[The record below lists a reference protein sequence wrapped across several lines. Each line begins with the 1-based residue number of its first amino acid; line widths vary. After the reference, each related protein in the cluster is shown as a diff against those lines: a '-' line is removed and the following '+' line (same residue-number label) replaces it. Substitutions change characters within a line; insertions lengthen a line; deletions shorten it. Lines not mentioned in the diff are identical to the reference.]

1 MQQIA
6 ASPAIKTL
14 QEEAARKLARQAA
27 ESGAGAVQRQASKS
41 LSERALAEVAEK
53 GESVLKLLLGKD
65 IGNFLTRSPIAENI
79 ADQGPNWLK
88 RITTRLDGAKYEGI
102 GLKVRAGA
110 QLPTPLPGLTLL
122 ADASTEA
129 TLRRNPKG
137 LLELVYATEL
147 GAGAAAELRAGLSA
161 GFSLGQ
167 VNLSA
172 GGVAQAGVEAKAL
185 ERMMLVYEVN
195 PKAKEE
201 MFSLGKQLKGQ
212 IFADAREAV
221 SEMRPSFL
229 ESLIDR
235 FKGNQS
241 LAKRP
246 EMPTQLGTEF
256 AQKHLSQASFYQG
269 VRVGGRANASAG
281 VGFNVDGVKG
291 VGGNAFGMGLDLK
304 KEILKVDELAANGWQ
319 KSAGVGTD
327 LINAL
332 FPPSARVGG
341 AFDIGLER
349 TLDFDRGKYLQ
360 TTVALNS
367 DRALYAGAGAFG
379 PSIDREFG
387 TGHRFAVTYGPE
399 GLKGVD
405 YSVKMLIKDALKEVE
420 TLQAQLPGIGAL
432 MPKSQAWDDMVL
444 TYSLTPDK
452 VKGLQ
457 LLSEASLAK
466 ELPKAFAD
474 KNAFGLTRAM
484 SYHDSRLQVGGWI
497 GVGLGPFVGGR
508 AYLSAEYEKVGL
520 RLGKFAPADPLPADR
535 PWNLSIR

>member
-1 MQQIA
+1 MSIVA
-6 ASPAIKTL
+6 ANAIKSL
-14 QEEAARKLARQAA
+14 QEEAARKIARQAA
-27 ESGAGAVQRQASKS
+27 EAGAGAVQRQASQTISQKA
-41 LSERALAEVAEK
+41 LSEVAEK

-65 IGNFLTRSPIAENI
+65 ISNFLTRTPLAENI

-88 RITTRLDGAKYEGI
+88 RLTQRLDGAKYEGI

-167 VNLSA
+167 VNLKA
-172 GGVAQAGVEAKAL
+172 GAVAQAGVEAKAL

-221 SEMRPSFL
+221 AELRPSFIDSLL
-229 ESLIDR
+229 ER
-235 FKGNQS
+235 FKGKKA
-241 LAKRP
+241 LAKQP
-246 EMPTQLGTEF
+246 TAPTQLGTEF

-269 VRVGGRANASAG
+269 VRVGGRASGSAG
-281 VGFNVDGVKG
+281 VGFNLDGVKG
-291 VGGNAFGMGLDLK
+291 VGGNAFGMGLDIK
-304 KEILKVDELAANGWQ
+304 KEIIKVDELAASGWQ

-332 FPPSARVGG
+332 FPPSARTGG

-360 TTVALNS
+360 TTVAINS

-405 YSVKMLIKDALKEVE
+405 YSVKLLIKDALKELDSL
-420 TLQAQLPGIGAL
+420 TAQLPEIGAL
-432 MPKSQAWDDMVL
+432 MPKSQAWDDLIL
-444 TYSLTPDK
+444 TYSLNPEK
-452 VKGLQ
+452 VKPLQ
-457 LLSEASLAK
+457 NATEATLAK
-466 ELPKAFAD
+466 ELPRAFAD

-484 SYHDSRLQVGGWI
+484 SYHDARFQVGGWI
-497 GVGLGPFVGGR
+497 GMGLGPFVGGK
-508 AYLSAEYEKVGL
+508 AYLSAEYERVGL
-520 RLGKFAPADPLPADR
+520 RFGKFTPADPLPADR

>member
-1 MQQIA
+1 MQIVA
-6 ASPAIKTL
+6 AQAIKTL

-27 ESGAGAVQRQASKS
+27 ESGAGAVQRQAGKA
-41 LSERALAEVAEK
+41 LSEKALSEVASK
-53 GESVLKLLLGKD
+53 GESVLQLLLGKD
-65 IGNFLTRSPIAENI
+65 LGNFLTRSPLPQNI

-88 RITTRLDGAKYEGI
+88 RLTQRLDGRKYEGI

-167 VNLSA
+167 VNLQA
-172 GGVAQAGVEAKAL
+172 GAIAQAGAEAKAL

-195 PKAKEE
+195 PKVKEE

-212 IFADAREAV
+212 IFTDAREAA
-221 SEMRPSFL
+221 SEMRPGL
-229 ESLIDR
+229 IESLVER
-235 FKGNQS
+235 FKGQKA

-246 EMPTQLGTEF
+246 EAPSQLTSEF
-256 AQKHLSQASFYQG
+256 ARKHLSQASFYQG
-269 VRVGGRANASAG
+269 VRVGGRASGSAG
-281 VGFNVDGVKG
+281 VGFNRDGVKG
-291 VGGNAFGMGLDLK
+291 IGGNAFGMGLDLK
-304 KEILKVDELAANGWQ
+304 KEIIKVDELAAQGWQ

-341 AFDIGLER
+341 AFDVGIER

-367 DRALYAGAGAFG
+367 DRALYAGAGAWG

-387 TGHRFAVTYGPE
+387 TGHRYAVTYGPE

-405 YSVKMLIKDALKEVE
+405 YSVKLLIKDALKEVDGLKKQMPQIE
-420 TLQAQLPGIGAL
+420 SLL
-432 MPKSQAWDDMVL
+432 PKSQAWDDLVL
-444 TYSLTPDK
+444 TYSLKPHQLDLL
-452 VKGLQ
+452 KGAGQ
-457 LLSEASLAK
+457 ESLEK
-466 ELPKAFAD
+466 ELPRIFASKD
-474 KNAFGLTRAM
+474 RFGLTRAM
-484 SYHDSRLQVGGWI
+484 SYHDSRMQVGGWI
-497 GVGLGPFVGGR
+497 GMGLGPFVGGK
-508 AYLSAEYEKVGL
+508 AYLSAEYEAVGL
-520 RLGKFAPADPLPADR
+520 RLGKFKPADPLPADR